1 MATLLDISASVP
13 QATVDDFMRACS
25 RYTDELGNTQRTAI
39 RRGTIALVKSLR
51 ARTAKSKKQAPVA
64 DITRADKPRY
74 ITPKG
79 NHQKSQPAWMIRRH
93 VGDKGERHYIHTADT
108 RAEARKKFA
117 QYTKFGLA
125 KLSWG
130 WFMKTL
136 FNRAIPGESAN
147 PRAQIDSRMTEG
159 HLLERGSG
167 NGRVVEVLL
176 VNKLDYITAALPS
189 GALED
194 SMRAATNSINKQI
207 DDGLAKARK
216 ELD

>member
-13 QATVDDFMRACS
+13 QTAVADFMRACS
-25 RYTDELGNTQRTAI
+25 RYQDELGNTQRTAI

-51 ARTAKSKKQAPVA
+51 ARTAKSKKQAPA
-64 DITRADKPRY
+64 TDITRADKPRY

-79 NHQKSQPAWMIRRH
+79 KNQKAQPAWKVRRF
-93 VGDKGERHYIHTADT
+93 GSKGERHYIHTADS

-136 FNRAIPGESAN
+136 FNRAIPGETAN

-159 HLLERGSG
+159 YIRESG
-167 NGRVVEVLL
+167 AGKGRVVEVLI
-176 VNKLDYITAALPS
+176 VNKLDYITAALPA

-194 SMRAATNSINKQI
+194 SMRAATNSINTQI
-207 DDGLAKARK
+207 NEGLAKARK

>member
-13 QATVDDFMRACS
+13 QATVADFMRACS
-25 RYTDELGNTQRTAI
+25 RYTDELGNTQRVAI

-51 ARTAKSKKQAPVA
+51 ARTAKAKKQAPVS
-64 DITRADKPRY
+64 DITRATPRY

-79 NHQKSQPAWMIRRH
+79 KHQKSQPAWMIRRH
-93 VGDKGERHYIHTADT
+93 VGDKGERHYIHTADS
-108 RAEARKKFA
+108 RADARKKFA
-117 QYTKFGLA
+117 QYTRYGLA

-147 PRAQIDSRMTEG
+147 PRAKIDSRMAEG
-159 HLLERGSG
+159 HILERGAG
-167 NGRVVEVLL
+167 KGRVVEVLL

-207 DDGLAKARK
+207 NEGLTKARK